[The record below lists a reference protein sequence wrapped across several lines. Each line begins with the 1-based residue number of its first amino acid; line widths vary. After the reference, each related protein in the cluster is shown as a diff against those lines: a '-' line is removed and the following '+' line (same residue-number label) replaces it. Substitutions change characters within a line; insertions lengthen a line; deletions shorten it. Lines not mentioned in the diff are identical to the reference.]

1 MSEEIF
7 FPKNVENFQRF
18 FLKIEII
25 ESSVDKEKS
34 VSTIYLPLPKGLL
47 REDFQ
52 LDYSQ
57 RELGVIG
64 ELVKDKYEGVRNAL
78 SNVLSG
84 KKNLASEGPS
94 GSSGPSTLDTLGS
107 LATTAYNAFDTYLSK
122 EIMMTDNKFFKLGT
136 QGLGLTRAPNFT
148 LLFDGV
154 SRVRE
159 FTLDWKITPKN
170 EEDAIELEK
179 IIKAIQKSSLPSL
192 SDTSFSVLNTAGRE
206 SLRAFNATTNY
217 LGFANTI
224 FGDVTEKYT
233 DKTFFEDNQGQWF
246 SSVFKIPNELKLTIC
261 ERIKGNSEIEEGKDK
276 IGYFMNFP
284 YTFVVRDLN
293 TFYGSSGDVE
303 SFIKG
308 EKGYYHQTY
317 EINLIIMETKI
328 YTADD
333 AENLQAYNG

>member
-1 MSEEIF
+1 M
-7 FPKNVENFQRF
+7 
-18 FLKIEII
+18 EII

-57 RELGVIG
+57 RELGVLG
-64 ELVKDKYEGVRNAL
+64 ELVKDKYEGVRGAL
-78 SNVLSG
+78 SNVLRG
-84 KKNLASEGPS
+84 TGNLTDQV
-94 GSSGPSTLDTLGS
+94 SSLDQLDS

-192 SDTSFSVLNTAGRE
+192 SDTSFSILNTAGRE
-206 SLRAFNATTNY
+206 SLRAFNKATNY

-233 DKTFFEDNQGQWF
+233 DKTFFEGNEGQWF
-246 SSVFKIPNELKLTIC
+246 SSVFKIPNEFKLTIC
-261 ERIKGNSEIEEGKDK
+261 ERIKGNSDIEEGKDK

-293 TFYGSSGDVE
+293 TFYGASGDVE

-333 AENLQAYNG
+333 AESLQVYNG

>member
-78 SNVLSG
+78 SNVLRG
-84 KKNLASEGPS
+84 TGNLTSE
-94 GSSGPSTLDTLGS
+94 GPSTLDTLGS

-206 SLRAFNATTNY
+206 S
-217 LGFANTI
+217 
-224 FGDVTEKYT
+224 
-233 DKTFFEDNQGQWF
+233 
-246 SSVFKIPNELKLTIC
+246 
-261 ERIKGNSEIEEGKDK
+261 
-276 IGYFMNFP
+276 
-284 YTFVVRDLN
+284 
-293 TFYGSSGDVE
+293 
-303 SFIKG
+303 
-308 EKGYYHQTY
+308 
-317 EINLIIMETKI
+317 
-328 YTADD
+328 
-333 AENLQAYNG
+333 

>member
-1 MSEEIF
+1 M
-7 FPKNVENFQRF
+7 
-18 FLKIEII
+18 EII

-57 RELGVIG
+57 RELGVLG
-64 ELVKDKYEGVRNAL
+64 ELVKDKYEGVRGAL
-78 SNVLSG
+78 SNVLRGTGNLTDQSG
-84 KKNLASEGPS
+84 V
-94 GSSGPSTLDTLGS
+94 SSLDQLDS

-192 SDTSFSVLNTAGRE
+192 SDTSFSILNTAGRE
-206 SLRAFNATTNY
+206 SLRAFNRATNL

-233 DKTFFEDNQGQWF
+233 DKTFFEDNEGQWF
-246 SSVFKIPNELKLTIC
+246 SSVFKIPNEFKLTIC

-293 TFYGSSGDVE
+293 TFYGASGDVE

-333 AENLQAYNG
+333 AESLQVYNG

>member
-1 MSEEIF
+1 M
-7 FPKNVENFQRF
+7 
-18 FLKIEII
+18 EII

-57 RELGVIG
+57 RELGVLG
-64 ELVKDKYEGVRNAL
+64 ELVKDKYEGVRGAL
-78 SNVLSG
+78 SNVLRG
-84 KKNLASEGPS
+84 TGNLTDQV
-94 GSSGPSTLDTLGS
+94 SSLDQLDS

-192 SDTSFSVLNTAGRE
+192 ADTSFSILNTAGRE
-206 SLRAFNATTNY
+206 SLRAFNNATNL

-233 DKTFFEDNQGQWF
+233 DKTFFEDNEGQWF
-246 SSVFKIPNELKLTIC
+246 SSVFKIPNEFKLTIC

-293 TFYGSSGDVE
+293 TFYGASGDVE

-333 AENLQAYNG
+333 AESLQVYNG